1 MEKFQCHGKAM
12 YMKGLDCAMVKLGRA
27 YTEELG
33 KKIIQIWSNGSQVAI
48 HRTGAFAL
56 LKWCFI

>member
-33 KKIIQIWSNGSQVAI
+33 KKNYSDLEQWVPGCN
-48 HRTGAFAL
+48 T
-56 LKWCFI
+56 